1 MYNVYTAQK
10 RKEEDEMKKRNEM
23 LMKRRKVKHK
33 KQLTQ
38 LAEKYEQ
45 RIRGF
50 LYEMVKKPI
59 YIRDIKT
66 KNTSTRQDLLFEESD
81 KILFKKGFVFS
92 NVNHRS
98 PSECKRSNKCLYKRN
113 KCNDLSPQPCVIGEC
128 KYHTQCVNSDGNYIQ
143 QPVMRFK
150 HRTDL
155 ERIHEALMQISPYA
169 NENTKMF
176 IENQL
181 NELGIGKMTIA
192 RKNECDSG
200 SDNNN
205 NNNVNDID
213 DKYSFPKCKD
223 GINSDSGNNM
233 FKKVKI
239 KQSSSF
245 NNNNN
250 HSKQKTIPRIN
261 NSNAKKIHSDLYNKT
276 YFKAVE
282 NYSLFQNSFFIPEHR
297 ILYKQTSSPYHQTHK
312 NDNYKNCK
320 KNFSELQ
327 LKRHSKVKTRNIKP
341 IITTTDNISK
351 TVSSF
356 RNNDYQLQTQD
367 TSSPVELVKMLNDNY
382 ISRKEKEMNLMK
394 SLDHVNLLTQPL
406 TSNKE
411 NKKDINYNN
420 MFEQVKQLAF
430 PQKRMKSYGDIYYGK
445 ESNIKEEEKIIMDGV
460 VYYKKDLG
468 KLSTKILEK
477 CNWRHHKYLNKNN
490 HSSKGNND
498 ENMDN
503 LYYKSGKGKLMFTKG
518 MTISEFEQK
527 YNL

>member
-1 MYNVYTAQK
+1 MYNVYTEQK
-10 RKEEDEMKKRNEM
+10 RREEDELQRRNEM
-23 LMKRRKVKHK
+23 QMKRRKVKHK

-38 LAEKYEQ
+38 LAERYEQ

-50 LYEMVKKPI
+50 LYEMIRKPI
-59 YIRDIKT
+59 YIRDKKE

-81 KILFKKGFVFS
+81 KILSKKGFVFS
-92 NVNHRS
+92 NVNHPS
-98 PSECKRSNKCLYKRN
+98 SSECKRSSKCFDKKSKVHN
-113 KCNDLSPQPCVIGEC
+113 LSPLQCICSSEY
-128 KYHTQCVNSDGNYIQ
+128 KYQCVNSDGNYIQ

-155 ERIHEALMQISPYA
+155 ERIHETLMQVSPYA

-176 IENQL
+176 IDNQL

-192 RKNECDSG
+192 RKNECDG

-205 NNNVNDID
+205 NVNEID
-213 DKYSFPKCKD
+213 DKCSFRKCKD
-223 GINSDSGNNM
+223 IVNSDNTVL
-233 FKKVKI
+233 KKVKI
-239 KQSSSF
+239 NQSSF
-245 NNNNN
+245 NG
-250 HSKQKTIPRIN
+250 HSKQKTIPRVN

-282 NYSLFQNSFFIPEHR
+282 NYSLFQNSFFIPEQR

-341 IITTTDNISK
+341 ISTNDNISK

-367 TSSPVELVKMLNDNY
+367 TSSPVELVKMINDNY

-394 SLDHVNLLTQPL
+394 SLEHVNLLTQSL
-406 TSNKE
+406 KGKE
-411 NKKDINYNN
+411 NKKDVDYND
-420 MFEQVKQLAF
+420 MFEKVKQMAF
-430 PQKRMKSYGDIYYGK
+430 PQKRLKSFEDMGYIR

-468 KLSTKILEK
+468 KLSTKILER
-477 CNWRHHKYLNKNN
+477 CNWRQHKYGKRDNC
-490 HSSKGNND
+490 KGNTDIND
-498 ENMDN
+498 NVDKV
-503 LYYKSGKGKLMFTKG
+503 YYKSGKGKLMFTKG

>member
-45 RIRGF
+45 RIRVF
-50 LYEMVKKPI
+50 LYDMIKKPI
-59 YIRDIKT
+59 YIRDIKK

-81 KILFKKGFVFS
+81 KILSKKGFVFS
-92 NVNHRS
+92 NVNHQS
-98 PSECKRSNKCLYKRN
+98 PSEYKRRSNKCLYKRN
-113 KCNDLSPQPCVIGEC
+113 DLSPQQ
-128 KYHTQCVNSDGNYIQ
+128 YVNSDCNYIQ

-155 ERIHEALMQISPYA
+155 ERIHETLMQISPYA

-181 NELGIGKMTIA
+181 NELGIGKITIA
-192 RKNECDSG
+192 RRNECVDG
-200 SDNNN
+200 SDNNI
-205 NNNVNDID
+205 NNVNDID

-223 GINSDSGNNM
+223 GVNSDSDNNK

-239 KQSSSF
+239 NQSSSF

-341 IITTTDNISK
+341 IITTNDNNISK

-406 TSNKE
+406 KNNKE
-411 NKKDINYNN
+411 NKKEINYKD

-477 CNWRHHKYLNKNN
+477 CNWRHHKYEKKNN

-498 ENMDN
+498 DNMDN